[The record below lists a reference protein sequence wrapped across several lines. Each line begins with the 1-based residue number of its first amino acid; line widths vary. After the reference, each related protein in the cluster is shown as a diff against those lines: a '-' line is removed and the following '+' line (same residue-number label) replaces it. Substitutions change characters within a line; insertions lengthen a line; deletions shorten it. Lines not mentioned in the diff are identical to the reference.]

1 MESSHFRS
9 KRVSEQKSGC
19 NIDSHRHELLEL
31 FALIIKVS
39 FCNNVKPK
47 NAIAFKGARF
57 QKKNLGEKVPIFFIS
72 RKLIKSN
79 VGF

>member
-1 MESSHFRS
+1 M
-9 KRVSEQKSGC
+9 SEQKSGC

-57 QKKNLGEKVPIFFIS
+57 QKKTWAKKVPIFFIS